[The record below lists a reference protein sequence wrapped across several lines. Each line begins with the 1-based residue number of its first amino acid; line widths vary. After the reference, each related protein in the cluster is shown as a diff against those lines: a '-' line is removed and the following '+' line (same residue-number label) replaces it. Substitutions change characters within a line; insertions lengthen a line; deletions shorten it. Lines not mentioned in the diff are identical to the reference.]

1 MGEESKTKR
10 YSDKRKEERLKR
22 EREKA
27 EKKKRDDGIVTIIDV
42 EDESS
47 KDDVTEGLAEA
58 IAELDIKGAAAP
70 DPESNDVPPQVEKEK
85 KVKKSYRERREER
98 ERRNERKEAADEE
111 SKERRKA
118 QTERKEKGIVRKE

>member
-1 MGEESKTKR
+1 MGEEREEKRRMRDEKKEAFKEDSKEVVPEVKEESKTKR

-70 DPESNDVPPQVEKEK
+70 DPESNDVPPQVEKDK
-85 KVKKSYRERREER
+85 KEIE
-98 ERRNERKEAADEE
+98 
-111 SKERRKA
+111 
-118 QTERKEKGIVRKE
+118 